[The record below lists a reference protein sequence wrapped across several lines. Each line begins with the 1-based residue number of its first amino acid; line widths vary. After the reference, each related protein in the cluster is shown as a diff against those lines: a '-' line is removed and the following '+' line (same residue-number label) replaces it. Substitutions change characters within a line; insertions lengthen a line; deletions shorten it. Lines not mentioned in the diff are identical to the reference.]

1 VRPHVHALLLQKPH
15 PLGLAL
21 AHYLA
26 SSESNLFTASIK
38 ARVCS
43 VCLVKAVA
51 KSSKCALKA
60 SCLCSMASIRSPAR
74 LDKAESALAVASDC
88 LSEASQPLA
97 KVSNC
102 ASKARSKGVR
112 LSIL

>member
-1 VRPHVHALLLQKPH
+1 MHALLLQEPD

-21 AHYLA
+21 LDYFANSA
-26 SSESNLFTASIK
+26 INLVTASTK

-43 VCLVKAVA
+43 VCVVKAEA

-102 ASKARSKGVR
+102 ASKARSKGV
-112 LSIL
+112 S